1 MSPAGPPAAIL
12 DSCLWRE
19 LSPRN
24 KSHLLILGF
33 CAAAFA
39 GVFAV
44 NLSRGSTAAEALSL
58 AVNVAIMIFLAWAIA
73 RELDPDNPRSA
84 FVAAAL
90 GGLILLG
97 GSAPAGVSLGMLVA
111 LRIVDRSTGKR
122 PSILDLVAVPL
133 LAAAFSLMPRG
144 WIGGVVMAAALVWD
158 TVLPQEGPKLG
169 YLSAVATL
177 AAAFVVTVLRGTL
190 SVGFDRPGG
199 LDWVVLALAVVSLAA
214 MRHYEPRSV
223 ADRSREPLSA
233 ERLRVARFLAVG
245 AGLVAFVAFGSAA
258 IPLLTGAWAAL
269 IGIALHDRLVPSSA
283 PQG

>member
-1 MSPAGPPAAIL
+1 MSPAGPPAVML

-44 NLSRGSTAAEALSL
+44 ELSGGSTPGEALSI
-58 AVNVAIMIFLAWAIA
+58 AVNVAVMIFLAWAIA
-73 RELDPDNPRSA
+73 RELDPDTPRSA

-122 PSILDLVAVPL
+122 PSIVDLVAVPV

-144 WIGGVVMAAALVWD
+144 WIGGVAMAAALVWD
-158 TVLPQEGPKLG
+158 TVLPQAGPKRG

-177 AAAFVVTVLRGTL
+177 AAAFVVTVLRDTL
-190 SVGFDRPGG
+190 SVGFNPPGI
-199 LDWVVLALAVVSLAA
+199 LAWVVLTLAVVSPAA
-214 MRHYEPRSV
+214 MRHYNPRSRG
-223 ADRSREPLSA
+223 DRSREPLSGK
-233 ERLRVARFLAVG
+233 RLRVARSLALG
-245 AGLVAFVAFGSAA
+245 AGLVAFVAFGAAA
-258 IPLLTGAWAAL
+258 IPLLTGTWAAL

-283 PQG
+283 PRG